1 MTTRKPRDIL
11 IRNSHNDRQTTLSD
25 FEKESDKKDDRETN
39 INA

>member
-25 FEKESDKKDDRETN
+25 FKEEKRIEKDEETTSR
-39 INA
+39 